1 MNKPSLLAALLAAT
15 LTFTGQAAEK
25 EKAAEPTPAPASEPA
40 SPVAKSPD
48 EPAVMPAEALA
59 KEGALTKEGK
69 EKAALEAR
77 IRARLA
83 QRALEKTT
91 QPNQPATIAP
101 AAAIPIADPVTT
113 LPGVEVRGQRITE
126 IDIKI
131 RKLEKDIAREKKK
144 IKSTDLD
151 KSLNDPALTKSF
163 SLFGGKST
171 AQRESVAAD
180 RVNLMEAERD
190 LLENMKQARTP
201 AEIEML
207 QQKINDLRELRRNL
221 DTLYR

>member
-1 MNKPSLLAALLAAT
+1 MTKSRLFAALFATSLT
-15 LTFTGQAAEK
+15 LTGVAA
-25 EKAAEPTPAPASEPA
+25 EKAAEPAPVPTPTPAPAPA
-40 SPVAKSPD
+40 TP
-48 EPAVMPAEALA
+48 PAETTATSAA
-59 KEGALTKEGK
+59 KPEPTAA

-91 QPNQPATIAP
+91 EPNLPVQIAP
-101 AAAIPIADPVTT
+101 AAAVSPAPAEAVTT
-113 LPGVEVRGQRITE
+113 LPGVEVKGHRITE

-151 KSLNDPALTKSF
+151 KSLNDPALTKSL
-163 SLFGGKST
+163 SIFGGKST
-171 AQRESVAAD
+171 EQRESVSAD

-190 LLENMKQARTP
+190 LLENMKQARTQ
-201 AEIEML
+201 AEVDML